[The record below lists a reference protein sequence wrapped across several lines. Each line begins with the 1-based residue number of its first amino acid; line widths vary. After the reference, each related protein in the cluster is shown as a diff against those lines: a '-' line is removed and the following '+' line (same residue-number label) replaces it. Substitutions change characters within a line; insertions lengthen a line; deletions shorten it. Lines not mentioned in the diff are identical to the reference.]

1 MKNKK
6 IILIIIMLLL
16 IFTGCNKEDNTE
28 YLIEINYEEF
38 KQKRENKDTFFFEV
52 IQDGCSACMA
62 YSPILKEILTEYKIV
77 GYQLNI
83 NDMTEEEYDE
93 FQLEFKIT
101 GTPTTIFLTEG
112 EEISK
117 MQRIS
122 GSTTKTKT
130 ISKLTA
136 NGYIKDTEN

>member
-1 MKNKK
+1 MKRKK
-6 IILIIIMLLL
+6 IILIIVILLL
-16 IFTGCNKEDNTE
+16 VFTGCNKKNNSD
-28 YLIEINYEEF
+28 YLIEIDYKEF
-38 KQKRENKDTFFFEV
+38 KEKRENKETFFFEV
-52 IQDGCSACMA
+52 IQDGCSACMS
-62 YSPILKEILTEYKIV
+62 YSPILKETLTEYKIV

-83 NDMTEEEYDE
+83 SNMTNEEYDE
-93 FQLEFKIT
+93 FQLEFKIS

-122 GSTTKTKT
+122 GKTTKAKT

-136 NGYIKDTEN
+136 NGYIKDAEN

>member
-1 MKNKK
+1 MKRKK
-6 IILIIIMLLL
+6 IILIIVILLL
-16 IFTGCNKEDNTE
+16 VFTGCNKKNNSD
-28 YLIEINYEEF
+28 YLIEIDYKEF
-38 KQKRENKDTFFFEV
+38 KEKRENKETFFFEV
-52 IQDGCSACMA
+52 IQDGCSACMS
-62 YSPILKEILTEYKIV
+62 YSPILKETLTEYKIV
-77 GYQLNI
+77 GYQLNLS
-83 NDMTEEEYDE
+83 NMTNEEYDE

-122 GSTTKTKT
+122 GSTTKAKT
-130 ISKLTA
+130 ISKLKA